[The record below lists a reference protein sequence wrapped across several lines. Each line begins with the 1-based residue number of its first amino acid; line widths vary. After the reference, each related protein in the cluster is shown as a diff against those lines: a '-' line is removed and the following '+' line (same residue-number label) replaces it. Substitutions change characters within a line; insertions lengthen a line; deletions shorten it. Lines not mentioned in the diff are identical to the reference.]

1 MNDSR
6 FSTKR
11 FGLNEREMQL
21 LLSTLNGIGLHEKST
36 PTTEWLSHQIYAA
49 VVESHTDLDEMG
61 LDLGLGESN
70 PEVPL
75 EYQDL
80 LEKIQK
86 LADWQSA
93 ALYLYACGFFE
104 GQNWVLSSSSFG
116 KSSA

>member
-1 MNDSR
+1 VNDSR

-11 FGLNEREMQL
+11 FGLNQRETQL
-21 LLSTLNGIGLHEKST
+21 LLSTLNGIGLHENST
-36 PTTEWLSHQIYAA
+36 PTTKWLSHQIYAA
-49 VVESHTDLDEMG
+49 GAESHTDLEEMG
-61 LDLGLGESN
+61 LDLGLGESS

-80 LEKIQK
+80 LEKINK

-93 ALYLYACGFFE
+93 ALYFYACGFLE
-104 GQNWVLSSSSFG
+104 GQDWVLSSSPFG

>member
-1 MNDSR
+1 MSDSR

-11 FGLNEREMQL
+11 FGLNERETQL
-21 LLSTLNGIGLHEKST
+21 LLSTLNGIGLHENST
-36 PTTEWLSHQIYAA
+36 PTTKWLSQQIYEAG
-49 VVESHTDLDEMG
+49 VESHTDLEEMG
-61 LDLGLGESN
+61 LDLGLGESS

-80 LEKIQK
+80 AEKIEK

-93 ALYLYACGFFE
+93 ALYFYACGFFE

-116 KSSA
+116 KSAA

>member
-11 FGLNEREMQL
+11 IGLNERETQL
-21 LLSTLNGIGLHEKST
+21 LLSTLNGIGLHENFI
-36 PTTEWLSHQIYAA
+36 PTTEWLSNEIYAA
-49 VVESHTDLDEMG
+49 GVESHTDLEEMG
-61 LDLGLGESN
+61 MDLGLGESS

-80 LEKIQK
+80 AEKIKK

-93 ALYLYACGFFE
+93 ALYFYTCGFFE
-104 GQNWVLSSSSFG
+104 GQHWVLSSSSFG

>member
-1 MNDSR
+1 VNNSR
-6 FSTKR
+6 FSTKH
-11 FGLNEREMQL
+11 FGLNERETQL
-21 LLSTLNGIGLHEKST
+21 LLTALNGIGLHENFT
-36 PTTEWLSHQIYAA
+36 PTTQWLSQEIYGTG
-49 VVESHTDLDEMG
+49 VESHTDLEEMG
-61 LDLGLGESN
+61 LDLGLGESS

-93 ALYLYACGFFE
+93 ALYFYTCGFFE